1 MADKDLQ
8 EVQEKTI
15 EESEPLQLEWEE
27 VQEIF
32 ESQLE
37 IQKLD
42 RYLGALLVE
51 TEKKKLQLLSAIEEI
66 RAGMMQEAEKVR
78 SSKNINPLE
87 TYELKMPNKAG
98 EKRFLVKK

>member
-8 EVQEKTI
+8 EQATKGP
-15 EESEPLQLEWEE
+15 EPLELQWEE

-32 ESQLE
+32 EGQLE
-37 IQKLD
+37 IQKID
-42 RYLGALLVE
+42 KYLGALLVE

-66 RAGMMQEAEKVR
+66 RADMMQKAEKVR
-78 SSKNINPLE
+78 SSKNIDPLE

-98 EKRFLVKK
+98 EKGFLIKK

>member
-8 EVQEKTI
+8 EQETQGPEPI
-15 EESEPLQLEWEE
+15 ELQWEE

-32 ESQLE
+32 EGQLE

-51 TEKKKLQLLSAIEEI
+51 TEKKKLQLLSTIEEI
-66 RAGMMQEAEKVR
+66 RAGMMQQAEVVR
-78 SSKNINPLE
+78 SSKNIDPLE

-98 EKRFLVKK
+98 EKGFLIKK

>member
-8 EVQEKTI
+8 EQETQGPEPI
-15 EESEPLQLEWEE
+15 ELQWEE
-27 VQEIF
+27 VQDIF
-32 ESQLE
+32 EGQLE

-51 TEKKKLQLLSAIEEI
+51 TEKKKLQLLSTIEEI
-66 RAGMMQEAEKVR
+66 RAGMMQQAEVVR
-78 SSKNINPLE
+78 SSKNIDPLE

-98 EKRFLVKK
+98 EKGFLIKK